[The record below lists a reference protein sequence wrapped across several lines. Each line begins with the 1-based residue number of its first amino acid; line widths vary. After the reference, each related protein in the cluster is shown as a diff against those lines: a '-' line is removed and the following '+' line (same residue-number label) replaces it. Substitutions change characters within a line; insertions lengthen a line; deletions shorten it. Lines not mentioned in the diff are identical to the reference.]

1 MTSILVIRRKLKWK
15 YTYRT
20 RCTERQH
27 RYPEVSATR
36 STRGRETWC
45 TRKPREDAP
54 DARSSHVCASEVW
67 PDAEAVP
74 LGRFVAGW
82 SDFGRTGSEF
92 ASGGSRPSENAR
104 WSSMSFDVDRSRRRL
119 RRGDYFF
126 YYFSRIYLKLGHR
139 YCILL
144 CDTALDN
151 RLSTNSVF
159 RRQVEGAARNLSI
172 SIIANFFFRPQASFE
187 FRISHLD
194 FVTFDALNI
203 TGDVAKPC
211 LKYYVRV
218 YFSFLFFFFFFLI
231 NAEPKNRES
240 VVQEREIYLM
250 SNCLVP
256 SDAVVRV
263 QLTIRRRRG
272 IVVTSNAILNR
283 FSATQRDRDAQFTM
297 PSVSGA
303 ILPSAIL
310 KLPLLFTFFSIKL
323 KSG

>member
-1 MTSILVIRRKLKWK
+1 MYNIHFFVTSILVVTQNEYTRQNTKWVYSLQKKKKLPFLCNEFIRHDTKRVYSSLHKKIAISSWRVYSSLHKTNILVVAQKNCRSFVTSILVIRRKLKWK

-82 SDFGRTGSEF
+82 SDFGRTGSAF

-218 YFSFLFFFFFFLI
+218 YFSFLFFFFFFW
-231 NAEPKNRES
+231 
-240 VVQEREIYLM
+240 
-250 SNCLVP
+250 
-256 SDAVVRV
+256 
-263 QLTIRRRRG
+263 
-272 IVVTSNAILNR
+272 
-283 FSATQRDRDAQFTM
+283 
-297 PSVSGA
+297 
-303 ILPSAIL
+303 
-310 KLPLLFTFFSIKL
+310 
-323 KSG
+323 